1 MKKRIWELDALRG
14 LNVLGMIGFHF
25 IYDITYLFSLL
36 RWNPPVWY
44 DLLVRLCGVLF
55 VLISG
60 ICVTLGK
67 HSIRRGLTVLGCGM
81 IISAVTV
88 ALALTGL
95 CDESIIIYFGILHCL
110 GCCMLLWPLFR
121 KLPGWALLL
130 VGTALY
136 LLGKYFDT
144 LTVDTFWL
152 VPLGLLPRS
161 FASSDYFPLI
171 QHFGIFLGGAGL
183 GRYLYKHKVSLLP
196 KVKQIIPIR
205 FLSFCGRK
213 SLLIYVL
220 HQPVLALIAAGLY
233 AILS

>member
-1 MKKRIWELDALRG
+1 
-14 LNVLGMIGFHF
+14 
-25 IYDITYLFSLL
+25 
-36 RWNPPVWY
+36 
-44 DLLVRLCGVLF
+44 
-55 VLISG
+55 
-60 ICVTLGK
+60 
-67 HSIRRGLTVLGCGM
+67 
-81 IISAVTV
+81 
-88 ALALTGL
+88 
-95 CDESIIIYFGILHCL
+95 
-110 GCCMLLWPLFR
+110 MLLWPLFR